1 MPPRANSWV
10 WAKLRTSP
18 DILLLRQTLLPVQ
31 GHHNNNLHHHQQ
43 HHYLTIMIITTKVPS
58 FHPKVL
64 PILQPSRGEFCSEF
78 FSSTRNL
85 GNLTQI
91 LHIFPLYYLILGTH
105 FCALYFGLKRFHIK
119 KIIRLKLKCA
129 IKLDN
134 KWCSWAKSH
143 FKVFTHIFRKL
154 ANVSNHKFPGWIF
167 IKWKNL

>member
-1 MPPRANSWV
+1 
-10 WAKLRTSP
+10 
-18 DILLLRQTLLPVQ
+18 
-31 GHHNNNLHHHQQ
+31 
-43 HHYLTIMIITTKVPS
+43 MIITTSVRPS
-58 FHPKVL
+58 FHPRSSPYCNHPEVNFVR
-64 PILQPSRGEFCSEF
+64 I
-78 FSSTRNL
+78 FSLARNL

-91 LHIFPLYYLILGTH
+91 LHTFPLYYLILGTH

-143 FKVFTHIFRKL
+143 LKVFTHFFRKL
-154 ANVSNHKFPGWIF
+154 ANVSDHTFPGRIF